1 MQEANPV
8 FGVDVS
14 KDSLSCAPP
23 GGYACIV
30 LNDEVGIRRWLHDLP
45 MGSVVA
51 MESTGRYHL
60 LLARL
65 ALEAGMRVYILNAQ
79 DVFFYAKGLGMRCKT
94 DRSDAQV
101 IARYVAEHHDQ
112 LHAWCAGSAS
122 QQRIEELVR
131 RRAGVTTHRSALR
144 QLLGDMKTQLP
155 ELDQLERDL
164 AQVLHSIDRQIQE
177 ELQQDASLSKASA
190 LLQTITGIGP
200 VGAALLAA
208 LLSRIPFA
216 NADALVAYSG
226 LDPRPNESG
235 QKRGTRRLSKRG
247 PPQLRR
253 QMYLAGFAAARS
265 KALKPLY
272 DSIRARGFKPT
283 EAFVILGRK
292 LLRVA
297 WAVWKSQK
305 PFDATI
311 LISTRA

>member
-14 KDSLSCAPP
+14 KDSLSCSSP
-23 GGYACIV
+23 GCSTFLV
-30 LNDEVGIRRWLHDLP
+30 LNDEVAIRRWLSGLP
-45 MGSVVA
+45 AGAVLA
-51 MESTGRYHL
+51 MESTGRYHA

-65 ALEAGMRVYILNAQ
+65 ALEAGMRVYVLNAQ
-79 DVFFYAKGLGMRCKT
+79 DVFFYAKGLGMRGKT
-94 DRSDAQV
+94 DRTDAQV
-101 IARYVAEHHDQ
+101 IARYVTEHCEE
-112 LHAWCAGSAS
+112 LHTWCSGSRA

-131 RRAGVTTHRSALR
+131 RRAGVATHRIALR
-144 QLLGDMKTQLP
+144 QLLGDMKMLSVDLKQL
-155 ELDQLERDL
+155 DHQL
-164 AQVLHSIDRQIQE
+164 AQVIKEIDRHIQE
-177 ELQQDASLSKASA
+177 EVQSDTRLCAARA

-200 VGAALLAA
+200 VGSALLAA
-208 LLSRIPFA
+208 LLCRIPFS

-226 LDPRPNESG
+226 MDPRPNDSG

-253 QMYLAGFAAARS
+253 QMYLAGFAAAHS

-272 DSIRARGFKPT
+272 QRIRAKGFKPT

-297 WAVWKSQK
+297 WAVWKSGK
-305 PFDATI
+305 PFDPAI
-311 LISTRA
+311 LLGPAA